1 MLAAAKLGICVVSVE
16 GAAKDTLLAS
26 DLVAPTILAAL
37 ELLEKPKRIVATL
50 RR

>member
-1 MLAAAKLGICVVSVE
+1 MSPE
-16 GAAKDTLLAS
+16 GVATGALLAS

-37 ELLEKPKRIVATL
+37 ELLETPARIVATM